1 MILSIARAEW
11 RLITRRRSYP
21 LLLVLFVLILGLAA
35 VLSNLRQSREHGQQA
50 RYQALVR
57 AQWEEQPGR
66 HPHRVAH
73 YGTFAFKPV
82 GVLAAFDPGVET
94 YSGRV
99 QFLEAHRQNASNF
112 AEAGALSSAFRLGE
126 LSPAFVLHCLLPLLV
141 IVLGHRLIADDVE
154 SGRARLLLAQGA
166 SPGALVAGKA
176 LGLALAL
183 LPFLIAAAAI
193 TLVAIRSF
201 PAIADVP
208 VGGRLALIGATV
220 GLHVGSWL
228 AITVWFS
235 TRARTAAR
243 ALGGLVALWGATC
256 IVIPRATA
264 AMVAAVEPL
273 PTKGEF
279 DARLAQEIEALGD
292 THDPHDPT
300 FSRLRSETLDRYDV
314 TRVEDLPINYGAV
327 VMARGEQLSA
337 ELFARH
343 FGELTA
349 LMERQDTWVRRA
361 ALVSPLLG
369 VRGLTAA
376 ASGTDLGAL
385 VKFQKDAEA
394 YRYEFVQQLNA
405 LHRDKIRFVNDR
417 DQRLTADHWAAIPDF
432 VTKTPPLRDA
442 LKGTGWAWLAM
453 ALWVVV
459 PTLALR
465 REGIKP

>member
-1 MILSIARAEW
+1 MLLPIARAEW
-11 RLITRRRSYP
+11 RLIVRRRSYF
-21 LLLVLFVLILGLAA
+21 LLLVLFVFILGLAA
-35 VLSNLRQSREHGQQA
+35 ALSNFRQSRERAQQA

-82 GVLAAFDPGVET
+82 GVLAAFDPGVES

-112 AEAGALSSAFRLGE
+112 PEAGALSSAFRLGE

-141 IVLGHRLIADDVE
+141 IVLGHRLVADEIE

-166 SPGALVAGKA
+166 SPGQLVAGKA

-183 LPFLIAAAAI
+183 APFLIGAALI
-193 TLVAIRSF
+193 TLIAIRMF
-201 PAIADVP
+201 PAVADVS
-208 VGGRLALIGATV
+208 VGGRLALIGGTV
-220 GLHVGSWL
+220 ALHVAGWL
-228 AITVWFS
+228 AVTLWFS

-256 IVIPRATA
+256 IVLPRATA
-264 AMVAAVEPL
+264 AVVAAMEPL

-279 DARLAQEIEALGD
+279 EARLAAEIQALGD
-292 THDPHDPT
+292 SHNPQDAT
-300 FSRLRSETLDRYDV
+300 FAKLKSETLARYEV

-327 VMARGEQLSA
+327 VMAMGERLSA
-337 ELFARH
+337 EVFARH
-343 FGELTA
+343 LGELTES
-349 LMERQDTWVRRA
+349 MERQDAWVRRA

-369 VRGLTAA
+369 VRALTAA
-376 ASGTDLGAL
+376 ASGTDLGAM
-385 VKFQKDAEA
+385 VRFQKDAEA

-405 LHRDKIRFVNDR
+405 LHRDKIRYQNDR
-417 DQRLTADHWAAIPDF
+417 DQRLTSDHWAAIPDF
-432 VTKTPPLRDA
+432 VTKPPPLRDA
-442 LKGTGWAWLAM
+442 LTGTTWAWLTLS
-453 ALWVVV
+453 LWVVV

-465 REGIKP
+465 RAGLKP